1 MDAGTR
7 RATNEEA
14 VRQFFAAWDPAW
26 RWILILGMRQLRGDP
41 VALGKLASVEANG
54 NDSWAD
60 ESYAYGPLSLGI
72 TAAAVNEAAQHCEDL
87 FALLRFLREPAH
99 FAREMANYGAG
110 KVADFG
116 RNLANADDAIIS
128 RLFLVPDPGTVQ
140 TGLAEAADPASSVA
154 NVEAGRAHLGDM
166 VRATSAFY
174 RRYEDFHIQYKHGL
188 KLPLRPFGVP
198 TSEAITERK
207 ADVKA
212 PLFSYTNEPIA
223 QMLRRPPDEHGLM
236 FQLGPTQQANLTQL
250 VEERSILRLRLA
262 HNVDLNEIVEHS
274 HTILGLLQLAQAN
287 RLSLGE
293 VQDDNQRFRVPG
305 EGRWEQIEVLIKL
318 NQVLSLDDFAEP
330 LSPRPKSK
338 RKARRHP

>member
-1 MDAGTR
+1 
-7 RATNEEA
+7 
-14 VRQFFAAWDPAW
+14 
-26 RWILILGMRQLRGDP
+26 
-41 VALGKLASVEANG
+41 
-54 NDSWAD
+54 
-60 ESYAYGPLSLGI
+60 
-72 TAAAVNEAAQHCEDL
+72 
-87 FALLRFLREPAH
+87 
-99 FAREMANYGAG
+99 
-110 KVADFG
+110 
-116 RNLANADDAIIS
+116 
-128 RLFLVPDPGTVQ
+128 
-140 TGLAEAADPASSVA
+140 
-154 NVEAGRAHLGDM
+154 
-166 VRATSAFY
+166 
-174 RRYEDFHIQYKHGL
+174 
-188 KLPLRPFGVP
+188 
-198 TSEAITERK
+198 
-207 ADVKA
+207 
-212 PLFSYTNEPIA
+212 
-223 QMLRRPPDEHGLM
+223 M